1 MASLIGFYSLVF
13 SSSLSFLIIFF
24 SIKNFRNS
32 KILDKKIILLSFL
45 QFFLVFISFLG
56 LVTSFINSDF
66 SNETVF
72 NHSHTTKPLFYKIS
86 GTWGNHE
93 GSLLLWLLVLTL
105 FIFLFI
111 IKSRKQLIQYRILTL
126 LFQQIIIIGFFVF
139 LLKTS
144 SPFNYIFPVPKE
156 GLGLN
161 PILQD
166 PALAIHPPILYLGY
180 VGTSIIFSAS
190 LSAMSLNYISKE
202 WASHIKQ
209 WVLISWIFLTLGIL
223 LGSIWAYYELGWGG
237 FWFWDPVENVS
248 LMPWLALTTL
258 IHCILVL
265 EKRSILTSW
274 VVILSISTFSLSMSG
289 TFLVRSGI
297 LNSVHTF
304 ANDPE
309 RGLFILIFLFSLIF
323 LSLFIF
329 FFFQKESYKIN
340 NSVFLISKETSII
353 INNWFMMYFL
363 SVVLIGTIYPIILD
377 VIASEKIS
385 VGPPFY
391 NKLIVPFLIPFLFIM
406 TIGPKLKWIK
416 SDIKD
421 KIYLFLFF
429 LVSIL
434 LSMLIIKNL
443 EINFLYYT
451 ILITFAFYLFFI
463 TLRDFLVS
471 KFKNLSQLISHFGFS
486 LFILSILFN
495 NIFTTEIITNL
506 KVGETFQ
513 SEKVIVKFENLTQQ
527 QRQNFKSFVGKFT
540 IKNPNGFSE
549 IMEPELRIYNQPNI
563 TTSEADIK
571 TNLLSD
577 RFITM
582 NTVQNQDYF
591 NIRYQVKPFM
601 IWIWLSVLLITAGG
615 FLSLVKKNMKIK
627 LAPLTLFVLFAV
639 LFIILFKGLK
649 NSNIYIP
656 TVNLKKEIPLF
667 AVQLFDSETKIF
679 SDKIFN
685 DDKYY
690 LLNIW
695 SSWCLPCRDEH
706 QFLMDLK
713 NKTNLKIIG
722 LNYKDNTKNAKIFL
736 NELKNPYTYILEDKD
751 GLVAIEWGAYGV
763 PESFLIYDNKII
775 KKIVGPLNS
784 NLVFEIKEI
793 IK

>member
-1 MASLIGFYSLVF
+1 MFSLIGFYSLVL

-24 SIKNFRNS
+24 SIKNLKNS
-32 KILDKKIILLSFL
+32 KVFDKRIIYFTFL
-45 QFFLVFISFLG
+45 QFFLVLISFLG

-72 NHSHTTKPLFYKIS
+72 NHSHTTKPLFYKIT

-105 FIFLFI
+105 FISLFI
-111 IKSRKQLIQYRILTL
+111 IKSRQQPTRYRILTL
-126 LFQQIIIIGFFVF
+126 LFQQVIIIGFFVF

-144 SPFNYIFPVPKE
+144 SPFNYIFPVPTE

-180 VGTSIIFSAS
+180 VGSSIIFSSA
-190 LSAMSLNYISKE
+190 LSAMSLNYISRE
-202 WASHIKQ
+202 WASHIKY
-209 WVLISWIFLTLGIL
+209 WVLVSWIFLTLGIL

-258 IHCILVL
+258 IHCVIVL
-265 EKRSILTSW
+265 EKRLILTSW
-274 VVILSISTFSLSMSG
+274 VVILSISTFTLSMCG

-309 RGLFILIFLFSLIF
+309 RGLFILIFLFTLIF

-329 FFFQKESYKIN
+329 FFFHKENHKIN
-340 NSVFLISKETSII
+340 NSVSLISKETSII

-363 SVVLIGTIYPIILD
+363 SVILVGTVYPIFLD
-377 VIASEKIS
+377 VISSEKIS

-391 NKLIVPFLIPFLFIM
+391 NKLIIPFLIPFLFFM

-421 KIYLFLFF
+421 RVYLVSFF
-429 LVSIL
+429 LISLL
-434 LSMLIIKNL
+434 LSVLIIKNL
-443 EINFLYYT
+443 NIKFLLNT

-463 TLRDFLVS
+463 TLRDFFVI
-471 KFKNLSQLISHFGFS
+471 KNKNLSQTVAHFGFS
-486 LFILSILFN
+486 LFVLSILFN

-506 KVGETFQ
+506 KVGEVYK
-513 SEKVIVKFENLTQQ
+513 SEKIQIKFENINQKQ
-527 QRQNFKSFVGKFT
+527 SQNYKSFIGKFS
-540 IKNPNGFSE
+540 IENDKGNVE

-563 TTSEADIK
+563 ITSEADIK

-582 NTVQNQDYF
+582 NTVQSQDYF
-591 NIRYQVKPFM
+591 NVRYQIKPFM
-601 IWIWLSVLLITAGG
+601 FWIWLSVLLIATGG
-615 FLSLVKKNMKIK
+615 FLR
-627 LAPLTLFVLFAV
+627 LF
-639 LFIILFKGLK
+639 
-649 NSNIYIP
+649 NRYEN
-656 TVNLKKEIPLF
+656 
-667 AVQLFDSETKIF
+667 
-679 SDKIFN
+679 
-685 DDKYY
+685 
-690 LLNIW
+690 
-695 SSWCLPCRDEH
+695 
-706 QFLMDLK
+706 
-713 NKTNLKIIG
+713 
-722 LNYKDNTKNAKIFL
+722 
-736 NELKNPYTYILEDKD
+736 
-751 GLVAIEWGAYGV
+751 
-763 PESFLIYDNKII
+763 
-775 KKIVGPLNS
+775 
-784 NLVFEIKEI
+784 
-793 IK
+793 